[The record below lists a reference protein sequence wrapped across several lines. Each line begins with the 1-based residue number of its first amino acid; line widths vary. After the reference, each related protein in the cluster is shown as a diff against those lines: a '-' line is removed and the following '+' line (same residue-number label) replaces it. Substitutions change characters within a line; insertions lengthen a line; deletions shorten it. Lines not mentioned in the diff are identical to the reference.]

1 VLHKTTYTVL
11 FLLIGLC
18 SFTGIAQQLSAPTKK
33 DSTTISI
40 SPNTYKPL
48 APAKAAFYSAVLPG
62 LGQAFNGKYW
72 KVPFVYAA
80 LGTSVY
86 AYSFNNTNYKKYQNA
101 FKLRQNGKIDDY
113 DGLDGRPF
121 LSVDAL
127 ERAQKSYRK
136 NRDLSLL
143 AGVGIYVL
151 QIVEASVNAHL
162 LQFNIN
168 ENLSY
173 GPQFKLDPVTNNAI
187 VGAGLNINF

>member
-1 VLHKTTYTVL
+1 MLYKITYTVL

-18 SFTGIAQQLSAPTKK
+18 SFTGTAQLSVAAEK
-33 DSTTISI
+33 DSITTSI
-40 SPNTYKPL
+40 PSNIYKPL

-86 AYSFNNTNYKKYQNA
+86 VYSFNNTNYKKFQKA
-101 FKLRQNGKIDDY
+101 FKLRQNGKVDDY

-136 NRDLSLL
+136 DRDLSLL

-162 LQFNIN
+162 LQFNVN

-173 GPQFKLDPVTNNAI
+173 GPQFKFDPVTNNAI
-187 VGAGLNINF
+187 VGAGLNFKF

>member
-1 VLHKTTYTVL
+1 MLQKLTYTVL
-11 FLLIGLC
+11 FLLIGLY
-18 SFTGIAQQLSAPTKK
+18 SFTGTTQTSEGSKK

-40 SPNTYKPL
+40 SPNLYKPL
-48 APAKAAFYSAVLPG
+48 APARAAFYSAVLPG

-72 KVPFVYAA
+72 KVPIVYAA

-86 AYSFNNTNYKKYQNA
+86 AYSFNNTNYKKFQKA
-101 FKLRQNGKIDDY
+101 FKLRQNGKSDAY
-113 DGLDGRPF
+113 DGLEGRPF

-127 ERAQKSYRK
+127 ERAQKLYRK
-136 NRDLSLL
+136 DRDLSLL

-162 LQFNIN
+162 LQFNVN

-173 GPQFKLDPVTNNAI
+173 GPQFSFDPVSNNAI
-187 VGAGLNINF
+187 VGAGLNFKF

>member
-1 VLHKTTYTVL
+1 MLHKITYTVL
-11 FLLIGLC
+11 FLVIGLC
-18 SFTGIAQQLSAPTKK
+18 SFTGSAQLSTSIQK
-33 DSTTISI
+33 DSTSLSI
-40 SPNTYKPL
+40 TPNLYKPL

-86 AYSFNNTNYKKYQNA
+86 AYSFNNTSYKKYQKA
-101 FKLRQNGKIDDY
+101 FKLRQNGKIDAY

-162 LQFNIN
+162 LQFNVN
-168 ENLSY
+168 DNLSY
-173 GPQFKLDPVTNNAI
+173 GPQFKFDPVTHNTI
-187 VGAGLNINF
+187 VGAGLNIKF

>member
-1 VLHKTTYTVL
+1 VLHKITYTVL

-18 SFTGIAQQLSAPTKK
+18 SFTGTAQSSVVTQK
-33 DSTTISI
+33 DSTTVSI
-40 SPNTYKPL
+40 SPNLYKPL
-48 APAKAAFYSAVLPG
+48 APARAAFYSAVLPG

-72 KVPFVYAA
+72 KIPFVYAA

-86 AYSFNNTNYKKYQNA
+86 AYSFNNTNYKKYQKA
-101 FKLRQNGKIDDY
+101 FKLRQNGKTDSY

-136 NRDLSLL
+136 DRDLSLL

-162 LQFNIN
+162 LQFNVN

-173 GPQFKLDPVTNNAI
+173 GPQFTFDPISNNAV
-187 VGAGLNINF
+187 VGAGLNLKF